1 MRLSVKVIVGLGNPG
16 PEYARTP
23 HNVGFEALAT
33 LARRWSCELRP
44 RARFDAHFGKAVV
57 AGEERWLIRPD
68 TYMNESGRAVAG
80 VVGYFGLPPEGV
92 LVMLDDA
99 DLEPGSLRI
108 RPFGSSG
115 GHRGLASVI
124 AALGTDRFPRLR
136 IGIGRGGGEAGLVS
150 HVLAAI
156 RTEDEVPIREAID
169 RAAEAVEVMLQRGV
183 EAAMNRFNMRRRPA
197 PEEDDER
204 RGGDV

>member
-1 MRLSVKVIVGLGNPG
+1 MSLKVIVGLGNPG

-23 HNVGFEALAT
+23 HNVGFAVLDV

-44 RARFDAHFGKAVV
+44 RARFDAHFGKVEV
-57 AGEERWLIRPD
+57 AGEERWLVRPD
-68 TYMNESGRAVAG
+68 TYMNDSGRAVAG
-80 VVGYFGLPPEGV
+80 LVGYFGLPPEGV
-92 LVMLDDA
+92 LVISDDA

-136 IGIGRGGGEAGLVS
+136 IGIGRGVVGARLVA

-156 RTEDEVPIREAID
+156 PPGDEQPIREAIEQ
-169 RAAEAVEVMLQRGV
+169 AAQAVEVMLQRGV
-183 EAAMNRFNMRRRPA
+183 EVAMNRFNVRRRPT
-197 PEEDDER
+197 PEVGDET
-204 RGGDV
+204 RGGDD